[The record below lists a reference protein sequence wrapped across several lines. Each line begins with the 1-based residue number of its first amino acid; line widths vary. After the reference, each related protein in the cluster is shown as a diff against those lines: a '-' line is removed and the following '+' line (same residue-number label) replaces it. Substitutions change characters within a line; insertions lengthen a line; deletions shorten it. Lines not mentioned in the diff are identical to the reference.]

1 MYLYIHN
8 AFFDFYFFFF
18 LCYSFQTMTKTKKN
32 QNCDK
37 IFQFVAKIFYCA

>member
-18 LCYSFQTMTKTKKN
+18 LCYYFQTMTKTKKN

-37 IFQFVAKIFYCA
+37 IFQFVAIFYCA